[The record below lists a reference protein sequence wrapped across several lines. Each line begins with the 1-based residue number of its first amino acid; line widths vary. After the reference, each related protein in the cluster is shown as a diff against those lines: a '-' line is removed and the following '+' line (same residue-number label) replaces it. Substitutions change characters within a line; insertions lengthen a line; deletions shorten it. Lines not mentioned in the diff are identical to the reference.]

1 MECCRLLLPRHP
13 SDLNRARGNYGH
25 LAGHMLIHAPAA
37 SVPRRKC
44 LALGKGNKGLGSTEE
59 MVPERRV
66 RGFFF
71 RKTFPAGA
79 EKAKT
84 CQPRSCTRL
93 GYSFCTHRHLAPGSR
108 GRKGLLAS
116 SALGRNA
123 RPARF
128 RPGLVE
134 ERQGWDES
142 FFFFSFLLNEY
153 YVNTRRRGRWL
164 LVHAC
169 VKLECIFY

>member
-1 MECCRLLLPRHP
+1 MRPFPPVQKKPRP
-13 SDLNRARGNYGH
+13 VSPGLVPG
-25 LAGHMLIHAPAA
+25 LATLCTHKH
-37 SVPRRKC
+37 
-44 LALGKGNKGLGSTEE
+44 LALGPKG
-59 MVPERRV
+59 
-66 RGFFF
+66 
-71 RKTFPAGA
+71 
-79 EKAKT
+79 
-84 CQPRSCTRL
+84 Q
-93 GYSFCTHRHLAPGSR
+93 
-108 GRKGLLAS
+108 KGLLAS

-142 FFFFSFLLNEY
+142 FFSSFLFNEY